1 MTTEDKYRAALV
13 AINLADTV
21 QEAQCI
27 ATEALYG
34 DIGGAFT
41 AAQYCEFC
49 DDRPVC
55 KVCGRGK

>member
-1 MTTEDKYRAALV
+1 MEDKYRSALLD
-13 AINLADTV
+13 ISNTDTIE
-21 QEAQCI
+21 EAKCI
-27 ATEALYG
+27 AVTALYEDG
-34 DIGGAFT
+34 SGVFT